1 MSPLLT
7 AWEVMLS
14 DPEARAAWEKA
25 VAADARSA
33 TSWDEEFAR
42 APAEPAEEARA
53 RRHHRAEA
61 IRPLTDGL
69 VRRLRDGNLLAL
81 AFVGDG
87 IERAPIPPA
96 AWEGNC
102 LTIYIDPEQAVGR
115 LGDGRMVTGLRFRWA
130 APAAAPMAAQAAPAA
145 TPAAPSRPARGR
157 PRRGKD
163 DLSPAEGRAAYL
175 AWCRRIN
182 HDPRDLKA
190 PSPSWK
196 MVWSEFRG
204 MIKRET
210 IRAIHQ
216 DVWGPRASEKGRKSG
231 PA

>member
-33 TSWDEEFAR
+33 ASWDEEFAR

-53 RRHHRAEA
+53 RWHHCAEA
-61 IRPLTDGL
+61 IRPLTEGL
-69 VRRLRDGNLLAL
+69 LRRLRGGDLLAL
-81 AFVGDG
+81 AFVGDV

-130 APAAAPMAAQAAPAA
+130 APAAAP
-145 TPAAPSRPARGR
+145 AAPSRPAPGR
-157 PRRGKD
+157 PRRGEGH
-163 DLSPAEGRAAYL
+163 LSLAQGRTAYM
-175 AWCRRIN
+175 AWCRRIER
-182 HDPRDLKA
+182 DPRDPKA
-190 PSPSWK
+190 RSPSWLE
-196 MVWSEFRG
+196 VWSEFRG

-210 IRAIHQ
+210 IRDIHQ
-216 DVWGPRASEKGRKSG
+216 KAWGPRASEKGRKGG